1 MFALTKKI
9 YSLLDP
15 DEKKSLWG
23 LFFQAILN
31 ALFQTFSVIS
41 IFPFIAIVASPGLI
55 QTNKYLSWLYQFFNS
70 QSIPSFL
77 MVLGSII
84 LLLIIVSNFSFI
96 LMLRQQKKFIKKFHV
111 NLGAKLL
118 KLYLSQ
124 DYIFFVQNNSSDL
137 SKRVLEDARFI
148 AEKLMISILDFMVSA
163 IMSLSL
169 LAMIIYVDPILT
181 LFVMAFIGLF
191 YGAVFLFTKKSIHRL
206 SYEKNDSL
214 KGRHKAISETFG
226 AAKEIKLSH
235 LENLFTKNFVSIDER
250 FAETISKLT
259 LYTKV
264 PSYALDVITFGGL
277 MLIILYFLYTNG
289 NINSALPILTLY
301 ALSAHRLKPQV
312 QLMFS
317 SVANFNFS
325 RSALEV
331 ILNDFNTLKTDNT
344 FDYNEDISFK
354 NFSNISLKDLNY
366 QYPSGVYNVINDLN
380 LNIDSNKTIALVGHS
395 GSGKTTLVDLILGIL
410 KPKSGEMYVD
420 GIEINDKNIRDWQ
433 KVIGYIP
440 QHIFLFDDTIQNNI
454 TLDKTNSAD
463 PDKVKRVIQMAGLA
477 EFVEQAPKGI
487 NTIVGDKGVKLSGG
501 QRQRIGIARAL
512 YKEPSLLIMDEG
524 TSALDGITEDRVMNS
539 IYELSGTITIIIIA
553 HRLTTIRNCDVIH
566 FMDKGRITQSGIYNE
581 LIETNPDFSKMA
593 KENPTTTVSQN

>member
-1 MFALTKKI
+1 MFSLAKNI
-9 YSLLDP
+9 YKLLDP

-41 IFPFIAIVASPGLI
+41 IFPFIAIVASPDLI
-55 QTNKYLSWLYQFFNS
+55 QTNKYLSWLYGYFNAG
-70 QSIPSFL
+70 SIPSFL
-77 MVLGSII
+77 MILGSII

-111 NLGAKLL
+111 NLGGKLL

-148 AEKLMISILDFMVSA
+148 AEKLMISVLDFMVSA
-163 IMSLSL
+163 IMSISL
-169 LAMIIYVDPILT
+169 LAMIIYVDPLLT
-181 LFVMAFIGLF
+181 LFVMVFIGLF
-191 YGAVFLFTKKSIHRL
+191 YGAVYLFTKKSIHRL
-206 SYEKNDSL
+206 SYQKNDSL
-214 KGRHKAISETFG
+214 KGRHKAINETFG

-235 LENLFTKNFVSIDER
+235 LENLFTKNFVSIDEK

-277 MLIILYFLYTNG
+277 MLIILYFLYTSG
-289 NINSALPILTLY
+289 NIQGALPILTLY

-312 QLMFS
+312 QLMFT

-325 RSALEV
+325 RSALEI
-331 ILNDFNTLKTDNT
+331 ILNDFNSLKI
-344 FDYNEDISFK
+344 NENFSYDENISFK

-366 QYPSGVYNVINDLN
+366 QYPSGIYNVINNLN

-410 KPKSGEMYVD
+410 KPKSGDIYID
-420 GIEINDKNIRDWQ
+420 GIKINEKIIRDWQ

-440 QHIFLFDDTIQNNI
+440 QHIFLFDDTIENNI
-454 TLDKTNSAD
+454 TLDKSNSAN
-463 PDKVKRVIQMAGLA
+463 PEKIKRVIKMAGLS
-477 EFVEQAPKGI
+477 EFVEEAPGGLK
-487 NTIVGDKGVKLSGG
+487 TIVGDKGVKLSGG

-524 TSALDGITEDRVMNS
+524 TSALDGITEDKVMSS

-553 HRLTTIRNCDVIH
+553 HRLTTIRNCNVIH
-566 FMDKGRITQSGIYNE
+566 FMDKGRIIQSGTYNE
-581 LIETNPDFSKMA
+581 MIETNSDFSKMA
-593 KENPTTTVSQN
+593 KENPAIAANQN

>member
-15 DEKKSLWG
+15 SEKRSLWM

-41 IFPFIAIVASPGLI
+41 IFPFIAIVASPDLI
-55 QTNKYLSWLYQFFNS
+55 QTNKYLSALYGYFNVE
-70 QSIPSFL
+70 SIPTFL
-77 MVLGSII
+77 MILGSII
-84 LLLIIVSNFSFI
+84 LVLIIVSNASFI
-96 LMLRQQKKFIKKFHV
+96 FMLKQQKKFIKKFHV
-111 NLGAKLL
+111 SLSEKMLR
-118 KLYLSQ
+118 LYLSQ

-137 SKRVLEDARFI
+137 SKRVLEDSRFI
-148 AEKLMISILDFMVSA
+148 AEKLMISLLDFMVSA
-163 IMSLSL
+163 IMSISL
-169 LAMIIYVDPILT
+169 LAMIIYVDPVLT

-206 SYEKNDSL
+206 SYQKNDSL

-235 LENLFTKNFVSIDER
+235 LENIFTKNFVSIDER

-289 NINSALPILTLY
+289 NITSALPILTLY

-331 ILNDFNTLKTDNT
+331 ILNDFNTLKLNNNLE
-344 FDYNEDISFK
+344 YNETVSFK
-354 NFSNISLKDLNY
+354 EFNNISLKDIIY
-366 QYPSGVYNVINDLN
+366 KYPSGISNVINDLN
-380 LNIDSNKTIALVGHS
+380 LDIDSNKTIALVGHS

-410 KPKSGEMYVD
+410 KPKSGKIYVD
-420 GIEINDKNIRDWQ
+420 NTEINEKNIRDWQ

-440 QHIFLFDDTIQNNI
+440 QHIFLFDDTIENNI
-454 TLDKTNSAD
+454 TLDKSNPANTEKIN
-463 PDKVKRVIQMAGLA
+463 RVIKMAGLA
-477 EFVEQAPKGI
+477 EFVEQAPDGI
-487 NTIVGDKGVKLSGG
+487 KTIVGDKGVKLSGG

-566 FMDKGRITQSGIYNE
+566 FMDKGKITQTGTYTQ
-581 LIETNPDFSKMA
+581 LLETNSDFSKMA
-593 KENPTTTVSQN
+593 KESPAITTSQN